1 MTEHKAIRRHMR
13 DNENRIE
20 AIKKFMETNKG
31 ADERECNRNIFIL
44 EEVNKALSE
53 IQAYRSIGTVEECR
67 AAAEKQ
73 RAIKPTF
80 VLNFGDFESL
90 FACECGKKITV
101 RHDRGVM
108 VDHNGPNFCSNCG
121 RKWDWSDTP

>member
-53 IQAYRSIGTVEECR
+53 IQAYRSIGTVEQCR
-67 AAAEKQ
+67 AAMERQ
-73 RAIKPTF
+73 R
-80 VLNFGDFESL
+80 
-90 FACECGKKITV
+90 GKKPIVLVEEPVESEGRLFIAKYFKCLTC
-101 RHDRGVM
+101 G
-108 VDHNGPNFCSNCG
+108 NTSIYFGGLPNNCQNCG
-121 RKWDWSDTP
+121 QSFESDTP